1 MTINHSINRFKTS
14 CIWKSNSLLLQTNH
28 QDTCGRWGSQHYPN
42 PYHVSSNFADTPE
55 FSFLQLSKLLYLGFS
70 EILQCIFLHHTI
82 VSQNVFL
89 SILKYC
95 MGFFYRQHIL
105 SIEVILDFLFLRK
118 WGILIILFLKIN
130 KSEKLSS
137 NTFTLVYLYVQLL
150 YSSQYS
156 TASLFLHINIFYVSS
171 VNRLLP

>member
-95 MGFFYRQHIL
+95 MGFFYKQHIL

-137 NTFTLVYLYVQLL
+137 NTFTRILICTIIVFFPVFYCK
-150 YSSQYS
+150 S
-156 TASLFLHINIFYVSS
+156 IFTY
-171 VNRLLP
+171 